1 MLRRA
6 AKYFAFALTAAVVA
20 ISAGTVRAMPLG
32 GNHAPDNLVVPAA
45 DKCGVGRYRDAHGIC
60 RRKYQI
66 GKPPKQFY
74 GACGGMNSHR
84 VCNLSGQCWMVCD

>member
-1 MLRRA
+1 MKQL
-6 AKYFAFALTAAVVA
+6 FAIALTAAAVGL
-20 ISAGTVRAMPLG
+20 SAGAAAMPFGRDQTQDSL
-32 GNHAPDNLVVPAA
+32 AVPVA
-45 DKCGVGRYRDAHGIC
+45 DKCGVGRYRDANGVC

-74 GACGGMNSHR
+74 GACGGMNAHR